1 MSNKEYL
8 ELLDFWFN
16 ENKDYWFGCP
26 KKIDIKIKDK
36 YQKLLNNQFEE
47 NYDSYDLIIDKY
59 IILSKIILCDQISRH
74 IYRDNKEE
82 INKYD
87 KISLNIIE
95 KSKILTIIEDFNPE
109 ERCFLL
115 LPYRHTFNESYLK
128 ICIDYITSWRQ
139 NKDHSIYKRFYQAT
153 IKALSKINNNKKL
166 LYISTINYSDLDI
179 LNILDKNSINNINSF
194 NICNIFNINDINDK
208 NNLYDI
214 FLNNIPKNYS
224 GNLIVSVSGG
234 VDSMVCLVL
243 LKKLSIENKNI
254 LPIAISINYKN
265 RLQQDIEIYMVNK
278 ICNILEIPYY
288 VREIEEI
295 QRTRD
300 CDRSFYE
307 NITREIRFDCYSTLC
322 GSVILGHNLDDSL
335 ENIFSNIKKKKN
347 YDNLFGMEINSIEKN
362 VNILR
367 PLLNIPKK
375 NIIEYANINNISYI
389 YDSTPSWCER
399 GLLRDTFIPFIE
411 NFDKNIL
418 YGLIELSNN
427 YKEIYKIYEK
437 TIPKIKYYENYCVVE
452 NNNIFFF
459 DYWKKILTM
468 VSNKYNYTFVKNKSI
483 YHMIERLKEN
493 NNKRITLSK
502 NIIMQI
508 NNNIYFYFTPL
519 E

>member
-1 MSNKEYL
+1 MSNKDYL
-8 ELLDFWFN
+8 KLLDFWFG

-26 KKIDIKIKDK
+26 KIIDIKIKNK
-36 YQKLLNNQFEE
+36 YQKLLNIQVEE
-47 NYDSYDLIIDKY
+47 NYDSNNLIIDKH

-95 KSKILTIIEDFNPE
+95 KSKILSIIEDFNPE

-128 ICIDYITSWRQ
+128 ICIDYITLWRHV
-139 NKDHSIYKRFYQAT
+139 KDQSIYKRFYQAT
-153 IKALSKINNNKKL
+153 IKALSKIYNNKEL
-166 LYISTINYSDLDI
+166 LYSSTINYSDLDI
-179 LNILDKNSINNINSF
+179 LNILDKKSINNINSF
-194 NICNIFNINDINDK
+194 NICNINDK

-214 FLNNIPKNYS
+214 FSNNIPKNYS
-224 GNLIVSVSGG
+224 GNLIVSISGG
-234 VDSMVCLVL
+234 VDSMICLFL

-254 LPIAISINYKN
+254 LPIAVSINYKN

-278 ICNILEIPYY
+278 ICNILEIPHY
-288 VREIEEI
+288 VRQIEEI

-307 NITREIRFDCYSTLC
+307 NITREIRFDCYSSLG

-362 VNILR
+362 VNIVR

-375 NIIEYANINNISYI
+375 NIIEYANVNNIPYI

-437 TIPKIKYYENYCVVE
+437 TIPKIEYYEKYCIVE

-459 DYWKKILTM
+459 DYWKKILTII
-468 VSNKYNYTFVKNKSI
+468 SNKYNYTFVKNKSI
-483 YHMIERLKEN
+483 YHMIKRFKEN

-508 NNNIYFYFTPL
+508 NNNIYFYFTH
-519 E
+519 